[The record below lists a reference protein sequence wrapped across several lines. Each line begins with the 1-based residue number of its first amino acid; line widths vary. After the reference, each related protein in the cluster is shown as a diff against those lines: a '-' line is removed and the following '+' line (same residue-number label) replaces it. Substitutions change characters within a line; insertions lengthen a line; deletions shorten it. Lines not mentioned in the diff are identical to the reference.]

1 MGANQ
6 SQPEAPMGNQRNGLE
21 IQKKLW
27 GRPSPPEK
35 TLESQKQEFFCVM
48 CARLLWRQTHFSGP
62 RLSSIAGLT
71 GD

>member
-35 TLESQKQEFFCVM
+35 TLESQKQEFF
-48 CARLLWRQTHFSGP
+48 A
-62 RLSSIAGLT
+62 
-71 GD
+71 